1 MIGKGARLTEAL
13 GWCNYGKR
21 TMIIV
26 MGYLQLANG
35 GAALMRS
42 AIVLVVRAT
51 RAEAG
56 CDHYAIAADVED
68 ADRLHI
74 SERWI
79 DQAALGTHLVT
90 DHVVDFQVAMR
101 RTRII
106 KAAVHVYH
114 PDGTIRRLINI

>member
-1 MIGKGARLTEAL
+1 
-13 GWCNYGKR
+13 
-21 TMIIV
+21 MIIV
-26 MGYLQLANG
+26 MGYLQLSDG
-35 GAALMRS
+35 GTALMRS
-42 AIVLVVRAT
+42 AIAPMARAT

-56 CDHYAIAADVED
+56 CDHYAIAVDVAD

-79 DQAALGTHLVT
+79 DQAALGAHLVS